1 MVGTH
6 GFQAGCQF
14 GSSERN
20 DLIGM
25 KFQFETLAAGCFQQ
39 TFALFDRENALF
51 AKDIAEGYR
60 MFCTHMGQHSF
71 YYVIDICVR
80 TPGKLRRDSMCTEE
94 SRDHIQ
100 RVFVVQLLHDTKLD
114 QLGRQV
120 KTVTTLSF
128 DSSHAHIHHSVETVV
143 CIAVQVIIAGVPGR
157 IHRIDDP
164 ASPFHDRHIAV
175 SFHPPRELL
184 LAVTTEDEVRMA
196 IHKPWQKR
204 TSGSVYF
211 QIISDIHLPEDLFS
225 RSHMRDNTI
234 RYSNRP
240 VLDYPDIGHSLPL
253 LRFKTRTSHH
263 LRRIPYQ
270 YLFVFHRLSHYPGFQ
285 YLIY

>member
-1 MVGTH
+1 
-6 GFQAGCQF
+6 
-14 GSSERN
+14 
-20 DLIGM
+20 
-25 KFQFETLAAGCFQQ
+25 
-39 TFALFDRENALF
+39 
-51 AKDIAEGYR
+51 
-60 MFCTHMGQHSF
+60 MFRTYMGQHSF

-128 DSSHAHIHHSVETVV
+128 DSSHAHIHHCVETVV
-143 CIAVQVIIAGVPGR
+143 CIAVQIVIAGVPGR

-184 LAVTTEDEVRMA
+184 LSVTTEDEVRMA
-196 IHKPWQKR
+196 IHKPWQK
-204 TSGSVYF
+204 
-211 QIISDIHLPEDLFS
+211 

-263 LRRIPYQ
+263 LRCIPYQ

>member
-1 MVGTH
+1 
-6 GFQAGCQF
+6 
-14 GSSERN
+14 
-20 DLIGM
+20 
-25 KFQFETLAAGCFQQ
+25 
-39 TFALFDRENALF
+39 
-51 AKDIAEGYR
+51 
-60 MFCTHMGQHSF
+60 
-71 YYVIDICVR
+71 
-80 TPGKLRRDSMCTEE
+80 MCTEE

-263 LRRIPYQ
+263 LRCIPYQ